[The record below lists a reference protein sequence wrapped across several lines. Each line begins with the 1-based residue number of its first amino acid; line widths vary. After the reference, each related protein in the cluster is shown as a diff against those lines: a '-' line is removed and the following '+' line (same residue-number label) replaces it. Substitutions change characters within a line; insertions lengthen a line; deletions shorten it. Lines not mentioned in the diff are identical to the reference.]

1 MILLETLA
9 TLTLLLHFSFILF
22 VIFGALLILK
32 FKKIILVVI
41 DLIRHNLEVKEEEI
55 LVLTEMDKIKTD
67 SVLIEIGKMDQE
79 DLNLLEVEV
88 ITEEVE
94 KVMTIIVYLL
104 EE

>member
-1 MILLETLA
+1 MINLKSLLWKYVK
-9 TLTLLLHFSFILF
+9 SF
-22 VIFGALLILK
+22 LK

-94 KVMTIIVYLL
+94 KVMMIIVYLL